1 LFGHFS
7 PLSFS
12 RVKFSSRE
20 YDLSVSV
27 AFAAKIQKES
37 GFIKGYFGEFPSV
50 PEIPAFS
57 GSRSATIDFR
67 DASAKKVG

>member
-27 AFAAKIQKES
+27 AFAAKIQKEPA
-37 GFIKGYFGEFPSV
+37 FIKGYLDEFR
-50 PEIPAFS
+50 PALPFS
-57 GSRSATIDFR
+57 RGGD
-67 DASAKKVG
+67 